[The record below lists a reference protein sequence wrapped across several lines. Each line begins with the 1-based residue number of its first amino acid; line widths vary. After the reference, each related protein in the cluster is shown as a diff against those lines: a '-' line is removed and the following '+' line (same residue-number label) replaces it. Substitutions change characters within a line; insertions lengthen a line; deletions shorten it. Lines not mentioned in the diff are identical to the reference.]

1 MVHFPSHGRVG
12 LRKRLLHFM
21 HMIRVFFWHTLNIPC
36 AVDSGKCLT
45 PSKYLSA
52 KYVLIQKKL
61 APYVKSFK
69 KLIFGGPFGQARGQN
84 GILGGKKKFRWAKK
98 FFWRQSNVFRYEMHE
113 ILLKIKFN

>member
-1 MVHFPSHGRVG
+1 MVAFG

-21 HMIRVFFWHTLNIPC
+21 HMIRVFFRHTLNIPC

-52 KYVLIQKKL
+52 KYVLISKKL

-69 KLIFGGPFGQARGQN
+69 KLIFEESIWAGTWSERNFGGG
-84 GILGGKKKFRWAKK
+84 
-98 FFWRQSNVFRYEMHE
+98 EE
-113 ILLKIKFN
+113 KIW